1 MDFGD
6 ALSRLKNGCKMTR
19 KGWNGAGQY
28 IELQTPDEHSRMG
41 LPYLFISTVDGK
53 LVPWVAS
60 SESGATSIFL
70 KYSRVFSD
78 KYHSFAL
85 FAP

>member
-28 IELQTPDEHSRMG
+28 IELQTPDEHSKMG

-53 LVPWVAS
+53 
-60 SESGATSIFL
+60 
-70 KYSRVFSD
+70 R
-78 KYHSFAL
+78 
-85 FAP
+85 